1 MKVYIN
7 GEEREVPQGLSI
19 KGLLEFLNIPIRNV
33 GLAIAVNQTVVPKS
47 QYEDVFLKEGDRI
60 EIVHIVGGG

>member
-47 QYEDVFLKEGDRI
+47 QYEEVFLKEGDQI